1 MDIQILESRIAREK
15 AARIQA
21 ESLLEQKSYELYQ
34 TNKELSQTACNLQ
47 EQSQQI
53 ETILEHT
60 IAAIFMVDQNGIII
74 RANEHSRKLFGAEGA
89 TTGKPLTPLFEGDHR
104 ATVEY
109 LTQKGGESDELFD
122 LHGLKTD
129 GTPFP
134 IEAAVSKIEVADGF
148 KTVWICRD
156 LSSRMKAE
164 KRRRKLEQEL
174 SQAQK
179 MEALGT
185 LASGIAHEINTP
197 IQFVRDNIHFLQDSF
212 EDLESLIS
220 EYRKAIN
227 SLEAPNKAEILEK
240 LKDAEEDADLE
251 FLQEELPSCGEQS
264 LEGMERIGTI
274 VSAIKEF
281 SHPGQSATADIDLNK
296 AIETTATVTHNQW
309 KYVADLNLDLDS
321 NLPHIKGNAGDIN
334 QVMLNLIVNAAHAIE
349 EQKQS
354 SSGAIN
360 ISTRSSAS
368 AVHLEI
374 TDTGC
379 GIPEKY
385 LERIYD
391 PFFTTKEVG
400 KGTGQGLAIT
410 YKIIT
415 QRMGGSIEVETEAGI
430 GTCFKITLPLN
441 AQ

>member
-1 MDIQILESRIAREK
+1 MDIKLLENRLAREK
-15 AARIQA
+15 AARLEA
-21 ESLLEQKSYELYQ
+21 EALLERKSYELHNA
-34 TNKELSQTACNLQ
+34 NKALSQTAHDLQ
-47 EQSQQI
+47 EQGQQM

-60 IAAIFMVDQNGIII
+60 IAAIFMVDQTGHII
-74 RANEHSRKLFGAEGA
+74 RTNEHARKLFGAG
-89 TTGKPLTPLFEGDHR
+89 GVRKGNLLTSLFEEDHR
-104 ATVEY
+104 ATVNY
-109 LTQKGGESDELFD
+109 LFSQGGGDDELFD
-122 LHGLKTD
+122 LHGLNSQ
-129 GTPFP
+129 GLAFP
-134 IEAAVSKIEVADGF
+134 IEAAISKIEVADGF

-156 LSSRMKAE
+156 QSSRVKAE

-212 EDLESLIS
+212 EDLEGLIS
-220 EYRKAIN
+220 EYREAIKA
-227 SLEAPNKAEILEK
+227 LEAPNKEEVLAK

-251 FLQEELPSCGEQS
+251 FLQEELPSCGTQS
-264 LEGMERIGTI
+264 LEGMDRIGTI

-281 SHPGQSATADIDLNK
+281 SHPGQSDTAEIDLNK
-296 AIETTATVTHNQW
+296 AIETTATVSHNQW
-309 KYVADLNLDLDS
+309 KYVAELNLDLDP
-321 NLPHIKGNAGDIN
+321 NITTIKGNAGDIN

-354 SSGAIN
+354 TLGQIN
-360 ISTRSSAS
+360 VSTRMNCE

-374 TDTGC
+374 SDSGC
-379 GIPEKY
+379 GIPEEY
-385 LERIYD
+385 LDRIYD

-415 QRMGGSIEVETEAGI
+415 QHLGGTIDVVTEPNK
-430 GTCFKITLPLN
+430 GTCFKIAVPI
-441 AQ
+441 QQQ